1 MNLGSRNPSQLNWM
15 LRGAALALAMFLLD
29 PDKGR
34 RRRALARDKMRST
47 AVRARKRINAGSA
60 PALTH
65 APVAQ
70 AAALPPKEPM
80 LHRSP

>member
-47 AVRARKRINAGSA
+47 AVRARKRINAKSRDLSNRARG
-60 PALTH
+60 L
-65 APVAQ
+65 Q
-70 AAALPPKEPM
+70 AEIDHNLFTRK
-80 LHRSP
+80 HS

>member
-1 MNLGSRNPSQLNWM
+1 MNFGSRNPSKLNWM

-47 AVRARKRINAGSA
+47 AVRARKRINAKSRDLSNRARG
-60 PALTH
+60 L
-65 APVAQ
+65 Q
-70 AAALPPKEPM
+70 AEIDHNLFTRK
-80 LHRSP
+80 HS

>member
-15 LRGAALALAMFLLD
+15 LRGAALGALAMFLLD

-47 AVRARKRINAGSA
+47 AVRARKRINAKSRDLSNRARG
-60 PALTH
+60 L
-65 APVAQ
+65 Q
-70 AAALPPKEPM
+70 AEIDHLFTRK
-80 LHRSP
+80 HS